1 MVAAKGARDN
11 LLLQKLQGQQKAKAA
26 PKVSPKKAPTTAP
39 KEAQREQEE
48 SEGEEGEEEEEEEEE
63 DTQPEP
69 SILKRTTRL
78 SRVEKELRTIK

>member
-1 MVAAKGARDN
+1 MAAKGARDN

-48 SEGEEGEEEEEEEEE
+48 SEGEEEEEE

>member
-1 MVAAKGARDN
+1 VVAAKGARDN

-48 SEGEEGEEEEEEEEE
+48 SEGEEEEEEEEE

>member
-48 SEGEEGEEEEEEEEE
+48 SEGEEEEEE

>member
-48 SEGEEGEEEEEEEEE
+48 SEGEEEEEE

-78 SRVEKELRTIK
+78 SRVEKELRIIK